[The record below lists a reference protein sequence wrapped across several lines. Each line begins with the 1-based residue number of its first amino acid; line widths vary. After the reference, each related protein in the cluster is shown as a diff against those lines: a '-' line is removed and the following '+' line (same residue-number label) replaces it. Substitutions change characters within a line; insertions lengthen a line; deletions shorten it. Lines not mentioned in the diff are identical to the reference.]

1 MLINEPLRPRWA
13 YDFGRNPSMKRTLL
27 LCVLLMVTLIAI
39 SGCNTVRGMG
49 QDIEKGG
56 EAIQR
61 TADS

>member
-1 MLINEPLRPRWA
+1 
-13 YDFGRNPSMKRTLL
+13 MKRTLL
-27 LCVLLMVTLIAI
+27 LCVLLMATLIAI

>member
-1 MLINEPLRPRWA
+1 
-13 YDFGRNPSMKRTLL
+13 MKRTLL